1 MFRTVLFFKPK
12 SLKSL
17 VLFFLRKEPKQHLI
31 KLTLYPSTEMLLSIG
46 TEIRT
51 VSKRANSKILIKEGE
66 DDGTI

>member
-1 MFRTVLFFKPK
+1 MFRTILFFKPK
-12 SLKSL
+12 SLQSL

-31 KLTLYPSTEMLLSIG
+31 KLTPTKMLLSIG

-51 VSKRANSKILIKEGE
+51 VSKRANSKILIKEDE